1 MQLKN
6 HTNMS
11 ASPRAVRLSVL
22 RTQRRTSGLGTR
34 HRSRLAGQPLQY
46 CACSWNISTPFT
58 WRHDLTLFVPSWA
71 QLIFLQLPRGLTTST
86 ILRRNTGCQR
96 LRHSSCCTPTHTK
109 KRRRVG
115 WARPRRR
122 RIGSPYRGLMGR
134 TGVTR
139 PDASKLYQTR
149 QTRTRRA
156 PGAHQA
162 RTPCNPPSSLVPWH
176 GLPQLPVAL
185 QHPLPSRD
193 TASRSPP
200 PPFPVPTV
208 LY

>member
-22 RTQRRTSGLGTR
+22 RNQTRTSGLWTR

-71 QLIFLQLPRGLTTST
+71 QLILLQLPRGLTTST
-86 ILRRNTGCQR
+86 ILRRNTGCQC

-139 PDASKLYQTR
+139 PDASKLH
-149 QTRTRRA
+149 QTRTRRV
-156 PGAHQA
+156 PGAYPVSPSIFFGPMA
-162 RTPCNPPSSLVPWH
+162 WAAAASRCVAAPPSPAGILH
-176 GLPQLPVAL
+176 PVL
-185 QHPLPSRD
+185 
-193 TASRSPP
+193 P